1 MTTQVIADGPQAECV
16 AVDAAGTACGP
27 MAVDVPATAC
37 GAQVG
42 GPGLRARGRRH
53 PRPRSRAWRLGRWTA
68 GLGGAVRRAAA
79 GRFAATRDEIRVA
92 GDAGMATAEY
102 AIATIAAAGFA
113 GLLVVV
119 LRSDEVRGLL
129 AGLVRTA
136 LSM

>member
-1 MTTQVIADGPQAECV
+1 MTSSTTEGPFE
-16 AVDAAGTACGP
+16 G
-27 MAVDVPATAC
+27 C
-37 GAQVG
+37 GAKAGRSG
-42 GPGLRARGRRH
+42 GRGARRTGRHR
-53 PRPRSRAWRLGRWTA
+53 RVWRLGRW
-68 GLGGAVRRAAA
+68 VRRP
-79 GRFAATRDEIRVA
+79 GRGHDARHEAWWRSGRVEGWLPSGWAPAWARSGWARLRVA

-129 AGLVRTA
+129 TGLVRTA

>member
-1 MTTQVIADGPQAECV
+1 MTSSTTDRPFEGCGTNAD
-16 AVDAAGTACGP
+16 
-27 MAVDVPATAC
+27 
-37 GAQVG
+37 
-42 GPGLRARGRRH
+42 RARGRAAGRAGRH
-53 PRPRSRAWRLGRWTA
+53 RRVWRLGRWI
-68 GLGGAVRRAAA
+68 RSP
-79 GRFAATRDEIRVA
+79 GRGHDARHEAWWRSGRVQGWMPSGWARSGWARLRVA

-129 AGLVRTA
+129 TGLVRTA

>member
-1 MTTQVIADGPQAECV
+1 MTSSTTDRPFEGCGTNAD
-16 AVDAAGTACGP
+16 
-27 MAVDVPATAC
+27 
-37 GAQVG
+37 
-42 GPGLRARGRRH
+42 RARGRAAGRAGRH
-53 PRPRSRAWRLGRWTA
+53 RRVWRLGRWI
-68 GLGGAVRRAAA
+68 RSP
-79 GRFAATRDEIRVA
+79 GRGHDARHAPWWRSGWARSGWARLRVA

-129 AGLVRTA
+129 TGLVRTA

>member
-1 MTTQVIADGPQAECV
+1 MTSSTTDRPFEGCGTNADRSAGR
-16 AVDAAGTACGP
+16 AAG
-27 MAVDVPATAC
+27 
-37 GAQVG
+37 
-42 GPGLRARGRRH
+42 RRGRHR
-53 PRPRSRAWRLGRWTA
+53 RVRRLGRW
-68 GLGGAVRRAAA
+68 VRTRGRGHDARHEAWWRSGRAPGWARSGWA
-79 GRFAATRDEIRVA
+79 RSGWARSGWARLRVA

-129 AGLVRTA
+129 TGLVRTA

>member
-1 MTTQVIADGPQAECV
+1 MTG
-16 AVDAAGTACGP
+16 
-27 MAVDVPATAC
+27 PATVGRPVEGC
-37 GAQVG
+37 GEDGGG
-42 GPGLRARGRRH
+42 GPGGRAAGRRRGRGH
-53 PRPRSRAWRLGRWTA
+53 SWGLGRWA
-68 GLGGAVRRAAA
+68 RDAPVQDSEGRDDRGRAERAHDPWWRSGPA
-79 GRFAATRDEIRVA
+79 RLRVA

-129 AGLVRTA
+129 TGLVRTA